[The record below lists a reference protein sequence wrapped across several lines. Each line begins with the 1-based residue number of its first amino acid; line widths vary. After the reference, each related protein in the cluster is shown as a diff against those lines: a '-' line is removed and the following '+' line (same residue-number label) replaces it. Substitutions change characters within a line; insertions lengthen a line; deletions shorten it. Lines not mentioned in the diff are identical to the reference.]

1 MQSDLCRVLQL
12 LEFFLFLFGKKALIL
27 PVSVFSAVYWQILT
41 SMSLPAS
48 VNIKAADVGCFFSS
62 LELQQW
68 DDCTAQKTQCEAGAG
83 VLCVQAYILYSR
95 KLTVTYNDC

>member
-48 VNIKAADVGCFFSS
+48 VNIKAADVGCFFF
-62 LELQQW
+62 LP
-68 DDCTAQKTQCEAGAG
+68 G
-83 VLCVQAYILYSR
+83 VAAMG
-95 KLTVTYNDC
+95 